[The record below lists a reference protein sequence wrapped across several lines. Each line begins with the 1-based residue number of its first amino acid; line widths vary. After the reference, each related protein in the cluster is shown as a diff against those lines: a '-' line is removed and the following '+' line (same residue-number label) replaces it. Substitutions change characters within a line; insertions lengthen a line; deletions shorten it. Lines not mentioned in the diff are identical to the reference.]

1 MLFSYH
7 RIISTSLVSN
17 KQKITCY
24 LSYSCCQIR
33 ILSMGLTYCPSPICL
48 LLCKVI
54 MTVWL
59 YIILLSTRLFSKKIN
74 TRKWKSDLSWNYLIY
89 FPLEVITET
98 LDGASCVLV
107 IRKCERF
114 LLLTPIDQS
123 ESSIPSGVVTCPFF
137 TTMIY
142 LRNSNNLKVYFR
154 AMS

>member
-107 IRKCERF
+107 IRKF
-114 LLLTPIDQS
+114 LAIDTDWPIRIEYSKWRCHVPFLYNND
-123 ESSIPSGVVTCPFF
+123 IP
-137 TTMIY
+137 
-142 LRNSNNLKVYFR
+142 
-154 AMS
+154 